1 MWTRVWLVAQVVAQT
16 LIDAQGDPVVIDIR
30 STGGTMI
37 GTHFVK
43 AVC

>member
-1 MWTRVWLVAQVVAQT
+1 MWTRVRLVAQVVAQT
-16 LIDAQGDPVVIDIR
+16 LIDAQGEQVVSHDR
-30 STGGTMI
+30 SAGGTMI